1 MTNSKTMHTGLMVH
15 KKRCKTA
22 PGRKPKSITI
32 ELDLRYKMAELM
44 SIADAKH
51 SSTNQGGMRL
61 TVSATFRLAFVAA
74 ARVDVR
80 PAGAKARVD

>member
-1 MTNSKTMHTGLMVH
+1 MHTGLMVH

-32 ELDLRYKMAELM
+32 ELDLWYKMAELM
-44 SIADAKH
+44 RTVDAKH
-51 SSTNQGGMRL
+51 SSVNQEGMRL
-61 TVSATFRLAFVAA
+61 TVSVTFRLALVVA

-80 PAGAKARVD
+80 PAGAKVRVD